1 MDPEKIYRQ
10 YFDKIYK
17 YCYFKTNRD
26 QHTAEDLVSKVFY
39 IFFQKW
45 EQLNT
50 RSELELLKWLYRTA
64 NIIIKEYYRT
74 KEYVESLSDEMINL
88 LQDRKNIDEAINP
101 VLEDETYRYYIRA
114 IQKRLN
120 EKDKQLFD
128 AIVIQHMSYFQIG
141 QKLGIDQRAV
151 QMRWIRLQK
160 KIRTFICRILNV
172 N

>member
-1 MDPEKIYRQ
+1 
-10 YFDKIYK
+10 
-17 YCYFKTNRD
+17 
-26 QHTAEDLVSKVFY
+26 
-39 IFFQKW
+39 
-45 EQLNT
+45 
-50 RSELELLKWLYRTA
+50 
-64 NIIIKEYYRT
+64 
-74 KEYVESLSDEMINL
+74 MINL

-160 KIRTFICRILNV
+160 KIRTFICEILNI